1 MTDGGW
7 WAVVG
12 WVARERVFRKCSW
25 VRTLAVARQL
35 VPSDFREG
43 GEVNAAWKHHEGA
56 GVLTGRCDWR
66 SATGRLNG

>member
-1 MTDGGW
+1 
-7 WAVVG
+7 
-12 WVARERVFRKCSW
+12 VFR
-25 VRTLAVARQL
+25 REGRNLASAL
-35 VPSDFREG
+35 VFLDSYTSDFREG